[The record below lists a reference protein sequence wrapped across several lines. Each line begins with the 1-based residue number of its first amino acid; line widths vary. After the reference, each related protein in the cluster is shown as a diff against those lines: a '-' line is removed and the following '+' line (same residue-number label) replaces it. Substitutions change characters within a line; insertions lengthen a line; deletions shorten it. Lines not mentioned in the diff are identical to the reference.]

1 LRARTTRYL
10 EEEMSLITRIAKAL
24 KKRQHT
30 VERAEMGMTLIEIM
44 VVVAII
50 GLLMG
55 TVGVVA
61 YNRFQKAKLTNAK
74 MIVKNMQEAIVHYF
88 MDNQD
93 KCPTDLK
100 TLYTQKYINK
110 EPKDPWGEA
119 LMFKCPGEQDTQGA
133 DIISKGPDRKEGTD
147 DDIKSWELE

>member
-1 LRARTTRYL
+1 
-10 EEEMSLITRIAKAL
+10 MSLIMNVAKAL
-24 KKRQHT
+24 KKKQRPAQ
-30 VERAEMGMTLIEIM
+30 ERELGMTLIEIM

-100 TLYTQKYINK
+100 ALHTQKYINK
-110 EPKDPWGEA
+110 EPQDPWGQE
-119 LMFKCPGEQDTQGA
+119 LKFKCPGENDTQGA
-133 DIISKGPDRKEGTD
+133 DIYSMGPDRKDGTE
-147 DDIKSWELE
+147 DDIKSWELD

>member
-1 LRARTTRYL
+1 MT
-10 EEEMSLITRIAKAL
+10 LITRITKVLNKKQRPAK
-24 KKRQHT
+24 
-30 VERAEMGMTLIEIM
+30 ERELGMTLIEIM

-74 MIVKNMQEAIVHYF
+74 MIVKNMQEAIIHYF

-110 EPKDPWGEA
+110 EPKDPWGED
-119 LMFKCPGEQDTQGA
+119 LTFKCPGEKDTQGA
-133 DIISKGPDRKEGTD
+133 DITSKGPDRKDGTE
-147 DDIKSWELE
+147 DDIQSWELD

>member
-1 LRARTTRYL
+1 
-10 EEEMSLITRIAKAL
+10 MSLIMNIAKTL
-24 KKRQHT
+24 KKRQRPAK
-30 VERAEMGMTLIEIM
+30 ERELGMTLIEIM

-74 MIVKNMQEAIVHYF
+74 MIVKNMQEAIIHYF

-110 EPKDPWGEA
+110 EPKDPWGED
-119 LMFKCPGEQDTQGA
+119 LTFKCPGEKDTQGA
-133 DIISKGPDRKEGTD
+133 DITSKGPDRKDGTE
-147 DDIKSWELE
+147 DDIQSWELD

>member
-1 LRARTTRYL
+1 
-10 EEEMSLITRIAKAL
+10 MSLIMNIAKTL
-24 KKRQHT
+24 NKKQRPAR
-30 VERAEMGMTLIEIM
+30 ERELGMTLIEIM

-93 KCPTDLK
+93 KCPSDLK
-100 TLYTQKYINK
+100 ALYTEKYINK
-110 EPKDPWGEA
+110 EPKDPWGED
-119 LMFKCPGEQDTQGA
+119 LTFKCPGEKDTQGA
-133 DIISKGPDRKEGTD
+133 DITSMGPDRKDGTE
-147 DDIKSWELE
+147 DDIQSWDLD

>member
-1 LRARTTRYL
+1 
-10 EEEMSLITRIAKAL
+10 MSLIMKIAETM
-24 KKRQHT
+24 KKR
-30 VERAEMGMTLIEIM
+30 ERPAPERELGMTLIEIM

-93 KCPTDLK
+93 KCPSDLK
-100 TLYTQKYINK
+100 ALYTQKYINK
-110 EPKDPWGEA
+110 EPKDPWGED
-119 LMFKCPGEQDTQGA
+119 LVFKCPGEKDTQGA
-133 DIISKGPDRKEGTD
+133 DIHSKGPDRQDGTD
-147 DDIKSWELE
+147 DDIKSWELD